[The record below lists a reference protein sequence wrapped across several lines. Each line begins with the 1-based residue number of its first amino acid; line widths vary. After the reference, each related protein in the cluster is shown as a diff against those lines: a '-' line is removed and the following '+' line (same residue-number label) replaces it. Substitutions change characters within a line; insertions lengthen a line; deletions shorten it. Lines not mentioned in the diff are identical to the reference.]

1 MVEIMFNK
9 ELSDVTFDVE
19 ALDEW
24 KKTASEL
31 GMKGQLELTTLD
43 NSPIPYPFMNDCMER
58 VYETLCPNKTGFKEY
73 NNTTIPLEI
82 LKQISFS
89 IKEKHFKEIQIW
101 ADDKEPDPLAIGITS
116 KWYNDAR
123 DEKGVYI
130 YFDTKK
136 ECKEH
141 PDNNNKAYETQI
153 KKYII
158 GRWGDELRDF
168 AELKELALARVIDNV
183 GGELERLIA
192 KNTEKLKLIKE
203 NSKSY
208 INGNMSKYD
217 LQG

>member
-24 KKTASEL
+24 KKTAKEL
-31 GMKGQLELTTLD
+31 GMLGQLGLTKED
-43 NSPIPYPFMNDCMER
+43 NSPIPYPFMNDCMTR
-58 VYETLCPNKTGFKEY
+58 VYETICPNKTDFKKY

-89 IKEKHFKEIQIW
+89 IKEKHFCRIEIW
-101 ADDKEPDPLAIGITS
+101 ADDKEPDPLAVGITS
-116 KWYNDAR
+116 KWYNDAKK
-123 DEKGVYI
+123 DGNYI
-130 YFDTKK
+130 YFNTKE
-136 ECKEH
+136 ECKKH
-141 PDNNNKAYETQI
+141 PENNNKAYETDV

-168 AELKELALARVIDNV
+168 SELKSIALKRIVDNV
-183 GGELERLIA
+183 GGELERIIA
-192 KNTEKLKLIKE
+192 KNTEKLKLLKE

-208 INGNMSKYD
+208 INGNISRYE
-217 LQG
+217 LEG